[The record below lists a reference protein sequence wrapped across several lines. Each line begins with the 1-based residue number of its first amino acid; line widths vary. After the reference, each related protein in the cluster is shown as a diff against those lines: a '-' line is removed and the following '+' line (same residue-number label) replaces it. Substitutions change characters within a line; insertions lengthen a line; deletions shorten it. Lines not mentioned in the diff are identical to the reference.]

1 MTRLLWTRTVV
12 AVALLGACVGCFV
25 PVVEAGGPQP
35 SLNLPASIEAGTVGT
50 LTVQMGSAV
59 GCFADEVPTVELT
72 IKPVGGTAT
81 PWLTIP
87 KTSLTSN
94 GRATVAF
101 TAPESPGDYVV
112 RAFDGVCEAVG
123 AMDVYPSTAAP
134 TTAAA
139 PTTTTPAAAAPT
151 TTAPTT
157 ANTAL
162 NLPAT
167 GWASGGPVWL
177 AFVALL
183 LGGGLL
189 SLTAR
194 RR

>member
-1 MTRLLWTRTVV
+1 
-12 AVALLGACVGCFV
+12 LLGACLGGFV
-25 PVVEAGGPQP
+25 PVVEAGGPAP
-35 SLNLPASIEAGTVGT
+35 ALNLPASIEAGTVGT

-87 KTSLTSN
+87 KTSLNSN

-101 TAPESPGDYVV
+101 TAPASPGDYVV

-123 AMDVYPSTAAP
+123 AMDVNPPTAAPTTVAPTTTTPTAAAP
-134 TTAAA
+134 TTAA
-139 PTTTTPAAAAPT
+139 PTTTAPAAAAPT
-151 TTAPTT
+151 TAS
-157 ANTAL
+157 AAQS
-162 NLPAT
+162 LPAT
-167 GWASGGPVWL
+167 GWASSGPVWM
-177 AFVALL
+177 AFVILL

>member
-1 MTRLLWTRTVV
+1 MTRLLWTRTLV

-25 PVVEAGGPQP
+25 PVAEAGGPAP
-35 SLNLPASIEAGTVGT
+35 ALYLPASIEAGTVGT

-87 KTSLTSN
+87 KTSLNSN

-101 TAPESPGDYVV
+101 TTPESPGDYVV

-123 AMDVYPSTAAP
+123 AMDVYPSIAAP
-134 TTAAA
+134 TTVTPTTVA
-139 PTTTTPAAAAPT
+139 PTTTTPAAA
-151 TTAPTT
+151 APTT

-167 GWASGGPVWL
+167 GWASSGPVWM
-177 AFVALL
+177 ASVILL
-183 LGGGLL
+183 LGGGIL